1 MGGGGGVGV
10 TVVCFGF
17 LNGRGGGVWY
27 QKFIIQIQN
36 LLIYE
41 ISYELRNEN
50 LAFESSAKKMKI
62 PINAKTSTRG
72 PMDTIYQANF
82 SDVSEF
88 LIAVFSTYSTTECL
102 CWIQWDLSVEG

>member
-1 MGGGGGVGV
+1 MGWGWGVV
-10 TVVCFGF
+10 WFGF
-17 LNGRGGGVWY
+17 FNGGCGGVWC

-50 LAFESSAKKMKI
+50 LALERSAKKMKI
-62 PINAKTSTRG
+62 QLNAKTSTRRH
-72 PMDTIYQANF
+72 MDTIYQPNF

-88 LIAVFSTYSTTECL
+88 FFRSGKGRQLKTC
-102 CWIQWDLSVEG
+102 

>member
-1 MGGGGGVGV
+1 MFWV
-10 TVVCFGF
+10 FEW
-17 LNGRGGGVWY
+17 RGGGVWY

-50 LAFESSAKKMKI
+50 LALESSAKKMKI
-62 PINAKTSTRG
+62 PLNAKTSTRR

-88 LIAVFSTYSTTECL
+88 LIAVFSTHSTTEGL
-102 CWIQWDLSVEG
+102 C

>member
-1 MGGGGGVGV
+1 MFWV
-10 TVVCFGF
+10 FEW
-17 LNGRGGGVWY
+17 RGGGVWY

-41 ISYELRNEN
+41 ISYEN
-50 LAFESSAKKMKI
+50 LALESSAKKMEI
-62 PINAKTSTRG
+62 PLNAKTSTRG

-88 LIAVFSTYSTTECL
+88 LIAVFSSNSTTEGL
-102 CWIQWDLSVEG
+102 C